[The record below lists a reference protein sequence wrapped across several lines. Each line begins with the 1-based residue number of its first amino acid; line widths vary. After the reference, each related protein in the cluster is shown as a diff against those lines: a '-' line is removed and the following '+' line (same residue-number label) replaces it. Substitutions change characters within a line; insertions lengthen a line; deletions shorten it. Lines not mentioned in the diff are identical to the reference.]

1 MKKIIFLVLLVL
13 FIAHFSFAN
22 SLGRIGNGNDTITK
36 TQAGYLLMGGS
47 TDVDEAIKW
56 FLQKSGGGD
65 IIVLRSSGGAGYNQ
79 YMFSLSKVNSVETL
93 LINSREEAASPEML
107 LKIKN
112 AEGIFIAGGDQWN
125 YIQYWG
131 NTPLQEA
138 LQYAMKE
145 KKVPI
150 GGTSAG
156 LAVMGEYVFDAKL
169 DGVTSEEAFTD
180 FNGPKISITH
190 RFLDIPLL
198 NNTITDSHYS
208 ARNRMGRHLVFMLR
222 IQKQFGQM
230 QKGIGIDEKTA
241 LVFDEK
247 GVGFVFGIG
256 KVFFLHTNADNFL
269 IGEKPIEWNSNKPG
283 ISVFFIEGKKEG
295 VPVNSLHD
303 CFQQNSNQV
312 RIKNGVLNF
321 TESKK

>member
-1 MKKIIFLVLLVL
+1 MKNVFFLTVILILMTP
-13 FIAHFSFAN
+13 FAFAQ
-22 SLGRIGNGNDTITK
+22 SLGRIGNPKDTV
-36 TQAGYLLMGGS
+36 TQTQSGYLLMGGS

-65 IIVLRSSGGAGYNQ
+65 IIILRASGGAGYNP
-79 YMFSLSKVNSVETL
+79 YMFSLAKVNSVETL
-93 LINSREEAASPEML
+93 LINSREEAGSPEISQ
-107 LKIKN
+107 KIKN
-112 AEGIFIAGGDQWN
+112 AEGVFIAGGDQWN

-138 LQYAMKE
+138 LQYVIKQ
-145 KKVPI
+145 KKIPI

-180 FNGPKISITH
+180 MHGPKISITH
-190 RFLDIPLL
+190 RFLDITLL

-208 ARNRMGRHLVFMLR
+208 ARNRMGRHVVFMLK
-222 IQKQFGQM
+222 IQQQFGQM

-247 GVGFVFGIG
+247 GVGLVFGIG
-256 KVFFLHTNADNFL
+256 KVFFLHTNADNL
-269 IGEKPIEWNSNKPG
+269 LAGEKPIEWNSKKPG
-283 ISVFFIEGKKEG
+283 ISVFSIEGKKEG
-295 VPVNSLHD
+295 APVISLQY

-312 RIKNGVLNF
+312 RIKNGVLHF
-321 TESKK
+321 TELTK